1 MCGRLIVADF
11 DLGRARE
18 VARKFGR
25 GKARAA
31 FADVRETAKLARLLR
46 GATAVVNCT
55 QYNWNLEVMKAALAA
70 RVNYLDLGGLY
81 HMTRKQ
87 FALDADFRRIG
98 KIAIAGMGGAPGS
111 TNIMARHLC
120 DRMERVDSI
129 VVYNASTDLRHYDG
143 PIAYTFSIATILDEL
158 TLAPVAFRGGRFV
171 ERPMLSDPVEGRFP
185 APIGRVTLRNSIHS
199 ELGTLPLSFRKKGVR
214 EVYFKINYPPELVSL
229 VRNLTDVG
237 FTSREP
243 VGVNGSRVPP
253 RDVLLALL
261 NRNAPKQAARDVETI
276 RVVVKGR
283 NAGRRVAAAAE
294 SYGEVHELA
303 CVFGCGA
310 RYRVSCGDWGVDAG
324 ARAVFGSRSAGAG
337 ECRAAGAVL
346 SRIGGAGYA
355 REREEFAAGRKLRGD
370 RWQQPA
376 KDRCTRDC
384 RRKFRLMSGGR
395 RNRARLMRR
404 LRSAFRW
411 AWRAITGLTIRI
423 RFSCATA
430 RAGTCTI
437 SMAMNTSISIC
448 ALEL

>member
-1 MCGRLIVADF
+1 MEFVVLGAGMMGRAVVYDLARAGDVRRLIVADF
-11 DLGRARE
+11 DLTRARE

-46 GATAVVNCT
+46 GTTAVVNCT
-55 QYNWNLEVMKAALAA
+55 QYNWNLEVMKAALEA

-87 FALDADFRRIG
+87 FVLDGDFRRIG
-98 KIAIAGMGGAPGS
+98 KMAIAGMGGAPGT
-111 TNIMARHLC
+111 TNIMARHLY

-129 VVYNASTDLRHYDG
+129 VVYNASTDLRSYDS

-185 APIGRVTLRNSIHS
+185 APIGKVTLRNSIHS
-199 ELGTLPLSFRKKGVR
+199 ELGTLPISFRKKGVR

-243 VGVNGSRVPP
+243 VGVNGSRVAP

-261 NRNAPKQAARDVETI
+261 NRNAPKQAARDIETI

-283 NAGRRVAAAAE
+283 NAGRRAVAAAE
-294 SYGEVHELA
+294 STAKYTNSPAFSAVARDTGFPAAIGALMLGRGQYAAVGVQAPENVVPPEPFFRELA
-303 CVFGCGA
+303 E
-310 RYRVSCGDWGVDAG
+310 RDMPVSVRSLPPAG
-324 ARAVFGSRSAGAG
+324 
-337 ECRAAGAVL
+337 
-346 SRIGGAGYA
+346 
-355 REREEFAAGRKLRGD
+355 
-370 RWQQPA
+370 
-376 KDRCTRDC
+376 
-384 RRKFRLMSGGR
+384 
-395 RNRARLMRR
+395 N
-404 LRSAFRW
+404 
-411 AWRAITGLTIRI
+411 
-423 RFSCATA
+423 
-430 RAGTCTI
+430 
-437 SMAMNTSISIC
+437 
-448 ALEL
+448 